1 MSVAHASPAPS
12 SDSLMSPELAST
24 SPEITEADADSAV
37 VERWLEEDT
46 LPATSDYF
54 QTDGP
59 TVQYIEAP
67 LSTGANFTSDA
78 PATPALMAASG
89 TAYGPCTL
97 TPEYLHLRA
106 SGNYGTVGYKTRTTC
121 SVIVES
127 IRHDTDLRYKSAI
140 WWLKA
145 GSTTSSSNRQ
155 QRTLYQQNVAF
166 PCKNKNR
173 TVWAGTTVGTIVH
186 QGKTYYAR
194 VYPPTITLN
203 CGV

>member
-1 MSVAHASPAPS
+1 MLLLPPS
-12 SDSLMSPELAST
+12 YSDSLMTPESAST
-24 SPEITEADADSAV
+24 SPETTEADADSAV
-37 VERWLEEDT
+37 VERWLNEGT

-89 TAYGPCTL
+89 TTYGPCTL

-106 SGNYGTVGYKTRTTC
+106 SGNYGTIGYKTRTTC

-166 PCKNKNR
+166 PCKNKNS

-194 VYPPTITLN
+194 VYPPTKTDN

>member
-1 MSVAHASPAPS
+1 MLLLPPPS
-12 SDSLMSPELAST
+12 YSDSLMTPESAST

-37 VERWLEEDT
+37 VERWLNEGT

-78 PATPALMAASG
+78 SATPALMAVSG
-89 TAYGPCTL
+89 TTYGPCTL

-106 SGNYGTVGYKTRTTC
+106 SGNYGTIGYKTRTTC

-127 IRHDTDLRYKSAI
+127 IRHDTDLRYKSAL

-145 GSTTSSSNRQ
+145 GSTTSSSSRQ
-155 QRTLYQQNVAF
+155 ERTLYQKMWHSPA
-166 PCKNKNR
+166 R
-173 TVWAGTTVGTIVH
+173 I
-186 QGKTYYAR
+186 KTAQ
-194 VYPPTITLN
+194 
-203 CGV
+203 CGLVLP